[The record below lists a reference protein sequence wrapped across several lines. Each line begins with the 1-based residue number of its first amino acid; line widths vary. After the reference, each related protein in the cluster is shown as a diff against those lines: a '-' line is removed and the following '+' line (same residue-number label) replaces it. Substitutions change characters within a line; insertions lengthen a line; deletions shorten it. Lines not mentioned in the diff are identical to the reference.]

1 MAASEHPRSHHSGRD
16 LSFLNEPHA
25 QLTPGSP
32 PAGQAQ
38 SNKVEHPDIDRIIG
52 LTISECSLKEGH
64 GHIVTEPASS
74 SGNRNTGTAPLS
86 SNSNVTTKA
95 RKKKQ
100 IPVALVPA
108 CLAVILLALTALYAI
123 RPDLWKS
130 DFINSSPGNA
140 IFVLRALSEA
150 TGFLLAITVASAFE
164 LVQWLLTVRTG
175 GIPFTEFL
183 CLQEGTGILG
193 LMQLTVGAKSRARTR
208 LWGGLRLL
216 ALVLL
221 PVLGVVIMSQVGT
234 VLRFDKVGQTVAP
247 LGFGL
252 GSLNTSVAVTLSPF
266 TDILLGATFSQF
278 LDDPSRAVD
287 ITPDAS
293 RRRSCAFGADV
304 RGGQTCE
311 RAVYLA
317 AGQEEIAAQ
326 VTTDAHP
333 QADAWLVED
342 HQGYVLRF
350 TEGDHTSSWTFDNGT
365 ECRTYYTEALTSTL
379 GAFRFC
385 AKNVATNQIQARISS
400 CSYSDITS
408 ASCGK
413 ESAWNSTPT
422 WTTSLSSTFRH
433 AMIAYSRL
441 NGTIISHKFT
451 KMSEAV
457 APLKSAD
464 LLQAWDN
471 FLGLGNTTDLTTST
485 TLEILGLGAG
495 KFMFPAMIGSML
507 NSITELSQDNP
518 ALQTRG
524 VNALQ
529 ALLAIPI
536 SYCQTGYIERQ
547 AAPELPSNIL
557 FTNYDNVI
565 LPEGLERNSP
575 IFFAVTRNQIDVGL
589 ASLIV
594 YVVLSGLILIL
605 CFTALGGGTFTERSR
620 HIPDTTA
627 FPVLDFCR
635 HCVVTTKY
643 GVSTAKGPFQGI
655 ENYER
660 FVIREM
666 DVKLARD
673 AANSSIYESRKE

>member
-1 MAASEHPRSHHSGRD
+1 MAASERPRSPSSGRD
-16 LSFLNEPHA
+16 LSFQNEPHA
-25 QLTPGSP
+25 QLVPGP
-32 PAGQAQ
+32 LPAGQAQ
-38 SNKVEHPDIDRIIG
+38 SNKVGDPDIDRIIS
-52 LTISECSLKEGH
+52 LAISECSLKEGH
-64 GHIVTEPASS
+64 GHIVTERASS
-74 SGNRNTGTAPLS
+74 SGSRNTGTAPLS
-86 SNSNVTTKA
+86 NGATNA
-95 RKKKQ
+95 RKKKKTP
-100 IPVALVPA
+100 ILVAWVPA
-108 CLAVILLALTALYAI
+108 CLTAILLALTALYAI

-130 DFINSSPGNA
+130 HFINSSPGNA

-193 LMQLTVGAKSRARTR
+193 LMQLTAGAKSRARTR
-208 LWGGLRLL
+208 FWGGLRLL

-221 PVLGVVIMSQVGT
+221 PVLGVVIMSEVGT

-278 LDDPSRAVD
+278 LNDPSRAVD

-293 RRRSCAFGADV
+293 RRRSCALGVDV

-333 QADAWLVED
+333 QADSWLVED

-350 TEGDHTSSWTFDNGT
+350 TEGDHGWAFDNGT

-379 GAFRFC
+379 GAFRLC
-385 AKNVATNQIQARISS
+385 AKNVAPNQIHARISS

-408 ASCGK
+408 ANCGK

-422 WTTSLSSTFRH
+422 WSTSLSSTFRH

-451 KMSEAV
+451 KMSETV
-457 APLKSAD
+457 APLESAD

-471 FLGLGNTTDLTTST
+471 FLGLGNTTDLTTSNI
-485 TLEILGLGAG
+485 LEILGLGAG

-547 AAPELPSNIL
+547 AAPELPSNVL
-557 FTNYDNVI
+557 FTNYDNII

-575 IFFAVTRNQIDVGL
+575 VFFAVTRNQIDVG
-589 ASLIV
+589 IV
-594 YVVLSGLILIL
+594 SVIAYVVLSGLVLIL
-605 CFTALGGGTFTERSR
+605 CFTALGGGAFSERSR
-620 HIPDTTA
+620 HVPDTTA

-643 GVSTAKGPFQGI
+643 GVSTAKYPLQGV
-655 ENYER
+655 ENYAG
-660 FVIREM
+660 FAIREM
-666 DVKLARD
+666 DVKLARE
-673 AANSSIYESRKE
+673 AANPSTYECRKE